1 MLPWETSLADC
12 ILPIGVTKCM
22 ENKVPGAGLLQDY
35 MLLQV
40 CAGGGKEQLLEAVL
54 LCQPNKILTK

>member
-1 MLPWETSLADC
+1 
-12 ILPIGVTKCM
+12 M

-35 MLLQV
+35 KLLQV

-54 LCQPNKILTK
+54 LRQPNKILTK